1 MKKVIAI
8 LAIMIAFVGA
18 GFAANNDQLQIT
30 ATVNPVNPAFSI
42 YGGKSLTEATGR
54 TIQGSTTTPPTT
66 IQYTDN
72 LADHDVVL
80 YICLYQ
86 NNKAKYKGTSTLT
99 ITATPLVNTDTSITG
114 GKTTS
119 DAPEADNIDAIS
131 VNGITYA
138 ANANPSS
145 TTSQEGNTVVTFA
158 PVYDGR
164 AIQATNIG
172 TFDLTWGKDDELAV
186 GTYKATITLTYAP
199 Q

>member
-8 LAIMIAFVGA
+8 LVVMIAIAGA
-18 GFAANNDQLQIT
+18 VFAANNDQLQIT
-30 ATVNPVNPAFSI
+30 ATVNTVNPIFLI
-42 YGGKSLTEATGR
+42 FGGKTSTEAAGT
-54 TIQGSTTTPPTT
+54 TYQGNSTPTSIT
-66 IQYTDN
+66 YTEN
-72 LADHDVVL
+72 LADTDIVL
-80 YICLYQ
+80 YIRLYQ
-86 NNKAKYKGTSTLT
+86 SNKAKYKGTATLT

-172 TFDLTWGKDDELAV
+172 TFDLTWGKDDDLAA
-186 GTYKATITLTYAP
+186 GTYRATIKLEYTP